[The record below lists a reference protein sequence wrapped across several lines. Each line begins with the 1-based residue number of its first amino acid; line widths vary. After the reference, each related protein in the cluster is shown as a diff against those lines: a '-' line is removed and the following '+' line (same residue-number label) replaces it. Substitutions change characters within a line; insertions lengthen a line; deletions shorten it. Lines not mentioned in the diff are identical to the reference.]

1 MKSIFLAFLIFIS
14 FLANAQSSKQ
24 RLEDIE
30 DKLDLIREEQEW
42 REFDRIIKQDGYGNK
57 SLSKF
62 TSNQSRYKLIR
73 STSIS
78 DVWFDEK
85 FYKKTKN
92 NSFDFKIE
100 IDLKI
105 PQKLNDGT
113 LYQYALF
120 SGSLYCN
127 QNQVITGLSIFRKSI
142 DSESIAGQSQTFK
155 IEPNSTWSE
164 LKRLKCN

>member
-1 MKSIFLAFLIFIS
+1 MKSIFLILLICIS
-14 FLANAQSSKQ
+14 SLAYAQSSKQ

-42 REFDRIIKQDGYGNK
+42 REFDRIIKQDGYRNK

-78 DVWFDEK
+78 DAWFDEQ

-100 IDLKI
+100 IEFKS

-127 QNQVITGLSIFRKSI
+127 QNQIFTGLSIFRGNI
-142 DSESIAGQSQTFK
+142 DSEGTVGQSQTFK
-155 IEPNSTWSE
+155 IEPNTIWSV
-164 LKRLKCN
+164 LKKYRCI

>member
-1 MKSIFLAFLIFIS
+1 MKSIFLAFLICIS
-14 FLANAQSSKQ
+14 SLANAQSSKQ
-24 RLEDIE
+24 RLENIE

-62 TSNQSRYKLIR
+62 ISNQSRYKLIR

-92 NSFDFKIE
+92 NSFDFSIE
-100 IDLKI
+100 IEYKS

-127 QNQVITGLSIFRKSI
+127 QNQVFVRLSIFRRSI
-142 DSESIAGQSQTFK
+142 DSEGALGQSQTFN
-155 IEPNSTWSE
+155 IEPNTTWSA
-164 LKRLKCN
+164 LKKYRCL